1 MGKFTIEEAVGDYMA
16 IKDQRATLKA
26 AFEEEDNKL
35 KRIQEKIEAYLL
47 QASNETGV
55 DSFRTPYGTASRV
68 TKRVFNVKDADAFI
82 DWVIQTDNRQM
93 LPKRANSAPMKEYFE
108 EHESTPP
115 GVEAVSF
122 SEISITRP
130 RAATT
135 TKGTD
140 K

>member
-1 MGKFTIEEAVGDYMA
+1 MGKFTIEEAVCDFMA

-35 KRIQEKIEAYLL
+35 KRVQEKIEAYLL
-47 QASNETGV
+47 QSSNETGV
-55 DSFRTPYGTASRV
+55 DSFRTPYGTASKV
-68 TKRVFNVKDADAFI
+68 GKRVFNVKDADAFI
-82 DWVIQTDNRQM
+82 DWVIQTGNRQM
-93 LPKRANSAPMKEYFE
+93 LPKRANSTPMKEYFE
-108 EHESTPP
+108 QHEALPP
-115 GVEAVSF
+115 GVETQQF
-122 SEISITRP
+122 FEISITRP